1 MNLFF
6 FKKKG
11 VIQLLKISFKHL
23 VLCLRLH
30 MISPKPKFPLH
41 IIQLESGTSSLD
53 NKNKKYSCYH
63 KLHWKTI
70 VSLKVNRSLTKIM
83 FVGWN
88 KRGEMYFYRLCL
100 QKKWNTR
107 RISNKLFF
115 WGGTRGGHG

>member
-1 MNLFF
+1 MFICRKQLLKKLGKEFLVKQKHILKFYLNIPFMNLFF
-6 FKKKG
+6 FKKKKKG
-11 VIQLLKISFKHL
+11 VIQLFKKFSFKHL

-70 VSLKVNRSLTKIM
+70 VSLK
-83 FVGWN
+83 
-88 KRGEMYFYRLCL
+88 
-100 QKKWNTR
+100 
-107 RISNKLFF
+107 
-115 WGGTRGGHG
+115 